1 MTQLIQIYNNCQK
14 NMTLLNCLP
23 ERYTGKRNGITLFLF
38 LLLIATCNACS
49 TPYPGKFKVTDIT
62 CEYQHDPLLVGTK
75 TPRFGWQVQPGK
87 NNQGTLQSAYTIEI
101 YTKTKANGNEIKV
114 WDSGKVL
121 SSQSQQVPYNGEETL
136 LPEKEYSWQVKVWD
150 TNDVASAW
158 SERETFRIAP
168 ADLAA
173 RAKWIGAIDKK
184 DANIPEG
191 RVYHGLAMSSE
202 AGQRWQQTH
211 PLSKRSIYLRKEV
224 SLDKKVKDAIIYIS
238 GLGHYELTLNGEK
251 LGEAQFDP
259 MWSDYDKTIYYNAYD
274 VTNQLEKHNAI
285 GVLLGNGFFNQ
296 QGGRYV
302 KMQVSFG
309 PPTLL
314 FKMIITYDDGTRE
327 EIYSDEN
334 WKYSPSPLVFN
345 DMYGGEDYDARLE
358 QEGWDSNGF
367 DDTSWQPVIVQ
378 TAPNGELKPQ
388 TTAPVKIME
397 AYPTQ
402 SVRKV
407 GDAYVFDMGQNL
419 SGYPRIRVQG
429 KKGDVIRLTVGE
441 NIHEDGSVNQSQS
454 GTPYYYEYTLKGGDE
469 EVWHPR
475 FTYYGYRYIQVD
487 GAKPEVVGDLLADRR
502 DNKGLDNNGEAV
514 PLGKP
519 DDPRDI
525 PVIKEM
531 ESCFV
536 YNSSPRAG
544 HFKSSN
550 ELFNDAYRLIINAI
564 KSNMHA
570 VFTDCPHREKLGWL
584 EQVQLNGP
592 GLFYNFDL
600 TTFAPKIMQDIRD
613 AQLPNGLVPDI
624 APEYVIFQGGFRDSP
639 EWGSTAVFLPFLYY
653 QFYGDNSLI
662 IKYYD
667 VMKRYV
673 DYLSSTATGHIV
685 SHGLGDWCDYR
696 EDKPYGVSH
705 NTPVPLSAST
715 HYYMVIDYLVQAAR
729 ITKNEEDYTLYASL
743 REEVKTAYNREFFDE
758 QTHQYGSGSQAS
770 NAMPLFAGIVEPQY
784 KQAVL
789 DNLVKDIEEKG
800 YRLST
805 GDVGNRFLFQALA
818 ENGLNE
824 IMYKMHNH
832 REVPGYGFQLQF
844 GATTL
849 TELWDPRAGASWN
862 HFMMGQILEWFYK
875 SLAGIRLE
883 NSTDDNSSRTIIIAP
898 QVVGDLTFVSASHE
912 TLYGTVSV
920 DWHIEGE
927 NFILDISVPFNCQ
940 AHVYLP
946 GEENYE
952 IVQSGTYSFREKL

>member
-1 MTQLIQIYNNCQK
+1 MI
-14 NMTLLNCLP
+14 LLNRSSKVYSRL
-23 ERYTGKRNGITLFLF
+23 EIGIF
-38 LLLIATCNACS
+38 LLLSLFLIYTHNACDIAD
-49 TPYPGKFKVTDIT
+49 PDRFKIINAT
-62 CEYQHDPLLVGTK
+62 CEYQHDPLLVATG

-87 NNQGTLQSAYTIEI
+87 GSRGTLQSAYTIEV
-101 YTKTKANGNEIKV
+101 YTRINREEVKI
-114 WDSGKVL
+114 WDSGKV
-121 SSQSQQVPYNGEETL
+121 SSAQGQRVPYDGEETL
-136 LPEKEYSWQVKVWD
+136 LPGREYSWRVKVWD
-150 TNDVASAW
+150 TNDNSSPW
-158 SERETFRIAP
+158 SERCTFRIAP

-173 RAKWIGAIDKK
+173 GAKWIGAIDKK
-184 DANIPEG
+184 DANIPQG
-191 RVYHGLAMSSE
+191 RVYHGLSISSE

-211 PLSKRSIYLRKEV
+211 PLSKRSIYLRKDISIE
-224 SLDKKVKDAIIYIS
+224 KKINDAIIYIS

-251 LGEAQFDP
+251 LGDARFDP

-274 VTNQLEKHNAI
+274 VTDQLEKNNAL

-314 FKMIITYDDGTRE
+314 FKMDITYEDGSSE
-327 EIYSDEN
+327 EIYSDES

-358 QEGWDSNGF
+358 QKGWDTHGF
-367 DDTSWQPVIVQ
+367 DDSSWQPVVVQ
-378 TAPNGELKPQ
+378 TAPNGRLKPQ
-388 TTAPVKIME
+388 ATDPVKIME
-397 AYPTQ
+397 TFTPR
-402 SVRKV
+402 SVKKV
-407 GDAYVFDMGQNL
+407 GHAYVFDMGQNL
-419 SGYPRIRVQG
+419 SGYPRVKVQG

-475 FTYYGYRYIQVD
+475 FTYYGYRYIQVE
-487 GAKPEVVGDLLADRR
+487 GAKPEMVGNYLADSRGN
-502 DNKGLDNNGEAV
+502 DSDAV
-514 PLGKP
+514 PPGKP

-536 YNSSPRAG
+536 YNSSSRAG
-544 HFKSSN
+544 HFNSSN

-584 EQVQLNGP
+584 EQVHLNGP

-613 AQLPNGLVPDI
+613 SQLPNGLVPDI
-624 APEYVIFQGGFRDSP
+624 APEYVIFEGGFRDSP
-639 EWGSTAVFLPFLYY
+639 EWGSTAVILPFMYY

-662 IKYYD
+662 VEYYD

-673 DYLSSTATGHIV
+673 DYLSSTATNHIV

-696 EDKPYGVSH
+696 EDQPYGVSH

-715 HYYMVIDYLVQAAR
+715 HYYMVIDYLAQAAEMIGNR
-729 ITKNEEDYTLYASL
+729 EDHARYTDLKNE
-743 REEVKTAYNREFFDE
+743 VKAAFNQEFFNE
-758 QTHQYGSGSQAS
+758 QSHQYGSGSQAS

-805 GDVGNRFLFQALA
+805 GDVGNRYLFQTLA
-818 ENGLNE
+818 DNGLNE

-875 SLAGIRLE
+875 SLAGIRVDGESLE
-883 NSTDDNSSRTIIIAP
+883 SNTQTMIIAP
-898 QVVGDLTFVSASHE
+898 QVAGDLTSVNASHE

-920 DWHIEGE
+920 DWRVEDGQ
-927 NFILDISVPFNCQ
+927 FIMDVTVPFNCQ

-946 GEENYE
+946 NEENHE
-952 IVQSGTYSFREKL
+952 VVQSGTYSFRKKL

>member
-1 MTQLIQIYNNCQK
+1 MA
-14 NMTLLNCLP
+14 LLN
-23 ERYTGKRNGITLFLF
+23 RFSTF
-38 LLLIATCNACS
+38 LLLVFLIFTHGTCSN
-49 TPYPGKFKVTDIT
+49 TRRGGFKIINTT
-62 CEYQHDPLLVGTK
+62 CEYQHDPLLVATS

-87 NNQGTLQSAYTIEI
+87 GNRGTLQSAYTIEI
-101 YTKTKANGNEIKV
+101 YEKTKANGKANRKANQKANGDEVKV
-114 WDSGKVL
+114 WDSGKIL
-121 SSQSQQVPYNGEETL
+121 SSQSQRVPYDGAETL
-136 LPEKEYSWQVKVWD
+136 LPGKEYSWRVKVWD
-150 TNDVASAW
+150 SHDVASAW
-158 SERETFRIAP
+158 SDRGTFRIAP
-168 ADLAA
+168 VDITTH
-173 RAKWIGAIDKK
+173 AKWIGAIDKK

-211 PLSKRSIYLRKEV
+211 PLSKRSIYLRKEMTV
-224 SLDKKVKDAIIYIS
+224 NKKIVDAIIYIS

-251 LGEAQFDP
+251 LGEARFDP
-259 MWSDYDKTIYYNAYD
+259 MWSDYDKTIYYNTYN
-274 VTNQLEKHNAI
+274 VTHQLKENNAI

-314 FKMIITYDDGTRE
+314 FKMNIIYDDGTKE
-327 EIYSDEN
+327 EVYSDDS

-358 QEGWDSNGF
+358 QEGWDRPGF
-367 DDTSWQPVIVQ
+367 DDSSWQPVVVQ
-378 TAPNGELKPQ
+378 TAPDGKLKPQ

-397 AYPTQ
+397 TYPTQ

-487 GAKPEVVGDLLADRR
+487 GAKPEKVGDLLADGR
-502 DNKGLDNNGEAV
+502 DNNGEAD
-514 PLGKP
+514 PPGNP

-525 PVIKEM
+525 PVINEM

-536 YNSSPRAG
+536 YNSSSRAG

-584 EQVQLNGP
+584 EQVHLNGP

-624 APEYVIFQGGFRDSP
+624 APEYVIFEGGFRDSP

-662 IKYYD
+662 VEYYD
-667 VMKRYV
+667 VMKRYA

-696 EDKPYGVSH
+696 EDQPYGVSH

-715 HYYMVIDYLVQAAR
+715 HYYMVIDHLVQAAEM
-729 ITKNEEDYTLYASL
+729 IGGQEDRVRYADL
-743 REEVKTAYNREFFDE
+743 RDEVRAAFNREFFDK
-758 QTHQYGSGSQAS
+758 QTLQYGSGSQAS

-789 DNLVKDIEEKG
+789 DNLMRDIEEKG

-805 GDVGNRFLFQALA
+805 GDVGNRYLFQTLA
-818 ENGLNE
+818 DNGLNE

-875 SLAGIRLE
+875 SLAGIRMDDKPVE
-883 NSTDDNSSRTIIIAP
+883 NHVQTIIIAP
-898 QVVGDLTFVSASHE
+898 QVVGNLTFVSASHE

-920 DWHIEGE
+920 DWHVADNQFTLEV
-927 NFILDISVPFNCQ
+927 SVPFNCQ
-940 AHVYLP
+940 AKIYLP
-946 GEENYE
+946 GEESHE
-952 IVQSGTYSFREKL
+952 VVQSGSYTFQKKL